1 METFSIFMAVNLDI
15 FIILS
20 LICTQRSFTLRFI
33 LGEKFATL
41 PELVQYY
48 MENGELKEKNGQVI
62 ELKQPLICAEPTTE
76 R

>member
-1 METFSIFMAVNLDI
+1 MCASHSAVLDNQPFFSIA
-15 FIILS
+15 
-20 LICTQRSFTLRFI
+20 
-33 LGEKFATL
+33 GEKFATL

-48 MENGELKEKNGQVI
+48 SENGELKEKNGQAI